1 MSNYIDGFVFPI
13 AKVNIIPYQKIAK
26 QVSDIWVEHGAL
38 AYYECL
44 ANDLFLEGTAS
55 FADAVKVEKDETI
68 VFGWV
73 VFPSKEVRDLA
84 HQKVSSDSRLAHLI
98 EAITNPKKVI
108 FDPSRMVFG
117 GFNAFISSD

>member
-44 ANDLFLEGTAS
+44 ANDLVIRFKTSS
-55 FADAVKVEKDETI
+55 F
-68 VFGWV
+68 
-73 VFPSKEVRDLA
+73 
-84 HQKVSSDSRLAHLI
+84 
-98 EAITNPKKVI
+98 N
-108 FDPSRMVFG
+108 
-117 GFNAFISSD
+117 